1 MWQWASAL
9 IGATVA
15 ELTGSDAQTG
25 ASTAASGTKNNSEL
39 LGPIEAFNLFAKAFG
54 YVIVIESGVQVI
66 KNSAGEV
73 IATYSSDVDGWLDSA
88 GTAIGDSIGDLYIWA
103 KNGGNLKRLPDSV
116 IDELGGEEWTQEV
129 KKQTGGS
136 KSDLFWDPKTGEVYS
151 VPKGK
156 RGAPPQHVADVDP
169 RQ

>member
-73 IATYSSDVDGWLDSA
+73 IATYSDIVDGWIDSA
-88 GTAIGDSIGDLYIWA
+88 GNTIGNTIDDLYI
-103 KNGGNLKRLPDSV
+103 
-116 IDELGGEEWTQEV
+116 
-129 KKQTGGS
+129 
-136 KSDLFWDPKTGEVYS
+136 
-151 VPKGK
+151 
-156 RGAPPQHVADVDP
+156 
-169 RQ
+169 